1 MKEYMKPTMF
11 IMMLEAEDV
20 ITSSNIWQEPDI
32 KENEDIWEDF
42 YNSGRRK
49 T

>member
-20 ITSSNIWQEPDI
+20 ITSSSDWQQGNIE
-32 KENEDIWEDF
+32 ENEDIWEDF
-42 YNSGRRK
+42 YN
-49 T
+49 

>member
-11 IMMLEAEDV
+11 IMMLESEDV

-42 YNSGRRK
+42 YN
-49 T
+49 

>member
-20 ITSSNIWQEPDI
+20 ITSSSNWQQGNI

-42 YNSGRRK
+42 YN
-49 T
+49 

>member
-1 MKEYMKPTMF
+1 
-11 IMMLEAEDV
+11 MMLEAEDV

-42 YNSGRRK
+42 YN
-49 T
+49 

>member
-20 ITSSNIWQEPDI
+20 ITFSSNWQQSDI
-32 KENEDIWEDF
+32 EENEDIWEDF
-42 YNSGRRK
+42 YN
-49 T
+49 

>member
-20 ITSSNIWQEPDI
+20 ITSSSNWQQGNIE
-32 KENEDIWEDF
+32 ENEDIWEDF
-42 YNSGRRK
+42 YN
-49 T
+49 

>member
-1 MKEYMKPTMF
+1 MKEYMKPTIF
-11 IMMLEAEDV
+11 IMRLEAEDV

-42 YNSGRRK
+42 YN
-49 T
+49 

>member
-20 ITSSNIWQEPDI
+20 ITSSSNWQQSDI

-42 YNSGRRK
+42 YN
-49 T
+49 

>member
-20 ITSSNIWQEPDI
+20 ITSSSNWQEPDI

-42 YNSGRRK
+42 YN
-49 T
+49 